1 MHRLL
6 SETDLATEAN
16 VVFLVVLMIG
26 TWGCGGVVRAVPP
39 EALDVAGGVV
49 VVLEAARGGQQ
60 WVAALNLR
68 DLHTPRPH
76 G

>member
-1 MHRLL
+1 ML
-6 SETDLATEAN
+6 SETDLSTEAN

-26 TWGCGGVVRAVPP
+26 TGSCGGVVRAIPS

-49 VVLEAARGGQQ
+49 VVLEAARRGQQ
-60 WVAALNLR
+60 WVAALDLR
-68 DLHTPRPH
+68 NLHTPRPH